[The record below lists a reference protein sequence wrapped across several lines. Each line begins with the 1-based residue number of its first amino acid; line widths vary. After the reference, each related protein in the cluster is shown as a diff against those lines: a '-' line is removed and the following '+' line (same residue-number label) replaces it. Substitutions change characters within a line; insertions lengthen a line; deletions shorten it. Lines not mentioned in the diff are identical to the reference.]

1 MKKTK
6 LLYVALATPFLLS
19 GCASKEEIKFPFDAS
34 DVNFIEIYHYS
45 VPGDAQEKAVVEM
58 EDVETLYDSFSGQTI
73 SQGNPEDDMA
83 GGTTTSFRFNLSDGT
98 DYEVV
103 YTYGGGKS
111 GTICFLTDEKEYV
124 TAADIEALWKE
135 CDSEPRDVHES
146 RLPGDPCGLAM
157 KPIAGTGL
165 MPGHYIAQG
174 YDKYLEPTI
183 DLYADKKATLFY
195 STLSSDLPMGEFTI
209 EDGTL
214 VLQDEMFDKKYTFV
228 IDGKDL
234 IFQADKSAEIPRLE
248 ENTLRDGTRF
258 VYQAEN

>member
-1 MKKTK
+1 MLSFFCGGLVMKKTK
-6 LLYVALATPFLLS
+6 LLYVALATQFLLS

-45 VPGDAQEKAVVEM
+45 VPGD
-58 EDVETLYDSFSGQTI
+58 
-73 SQGNPEDDMA
+73 
-83 GGTTTSFRFNLSDGT
+83 
-98 DYEVV
+98 
-103 YTYGGGKS
+103 
-111 GTICFLTDEKEYV
+111 
-124 TAADIEALWKE
+124 
-135 CDSEPRDVHES
+135 VHES
-146 RLPGDPCGLAM
+146 RLPGNPYGLAM

-195 STLSSDLPMGEFTI
+195 STLSGDLPMGEFTI

-214 VLQDEMFDKKYTFV
+214 VLPDEMFDKKYTFV